1 MTKALRNLYLAL
13 VALALVA
20 PLVIIAGVSINEKKF
35 LSFPPKG
42 FSLRWYV
49 EIFENNAWFSA
60 LQNSL
65 LVAALSAS
73 LAVSIAI
80 PIAYGL
86 WRYRSRLLQALYG
99 LGIMPFVLPPVIMA
113 LGFLIFFTQVGSHGR
128 IVNVILAHGTFLV
141 ALPLITVS
149 LGLQSIDREMVEAG
163 QTLGADGLT
172 LFRTIILPIVRP
184 YVISGFAFAFVLSLN
199 EYIIAFMTVGFTI
212 ETLPIKIFNSL
223 RYGYTP
229 VMASVAVVFIVIN
242 AVIFG
247 LIGRFGDLPR
257 LLGAWTPGDK

>member
-1 MTKALRNLYLAL
+1 MNRALRNLYLAM
-13 VALALVA
+13 VAATMIA
-20 PLVIIAGVSINEKKF
+20 PLVVIAGVSVNERKF

-42 FSLRWYV
+42 FSPRWYL
-49 EIFENNAWFSA
+49 EIVQNDAWFAA

-65 LVAALSAS
+65 LVATLSAT

-80 PIAYGL
+80 PVAYGL
-86 WRYRSRLLQALYG
+86 WRSGSRALQALFA
-99 LGIMPFVLPPVIMA
+99 LGVMPFVLPPVIMA
-113 LGFLIFFTQVGSHGR
+113 LGFLIFFALVGSHGQM
-128 IVNVILAHGTFLV
+128 VNVILAHGIFLV

-149 LGLQSIDREMVEAG
+149 LGLQSIEREMIEAG

-172 LFRTIILPIVRP
+172 LFRTIVLPIVRP

-229 VMASVAVVFIVIN
+229 VMASVAVVFMVIN
-242 AVIFG
+242 AVVFG
-247 LIGRFGDLPR
+247 LIGRFGDLPK
-257 LLGAWTPGDK
+257 LLGAWAPKER